1 MDTVKELLKKLELAE
16 VKADEAGYK
25 YTKDYMNHE
34 KEKAFDDCCK
44 VQFDL
49 YVATAKELA
58 KVTHNNIDFNTAINL
73 IMSKRDELRALL
85 NSN

>member
-16 VKADEAGYK
+16 VKANEAEYE
-25 YTKDYMNHE
+25 YSKDYTNYE
-34 KEKAFDDCCK
+34 KEKAFDGCYK

-58 KVTHNNIDFNTAINL
+58 RVTHNNIDFMAAKKL
-73 IMSKRDELRALL
+73 IMSKRNELKALL
-85 NSN
+85 NNN